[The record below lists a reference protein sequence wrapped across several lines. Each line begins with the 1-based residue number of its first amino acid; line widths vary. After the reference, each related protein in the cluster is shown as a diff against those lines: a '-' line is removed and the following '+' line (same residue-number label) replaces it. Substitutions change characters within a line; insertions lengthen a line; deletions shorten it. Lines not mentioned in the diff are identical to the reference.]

1 LLQTL
6 TLIVRVQRCNE
17 LKKQHVASMMQLSSR
32 RFVVLMLDL
41 PLRVALPMPVL
52 QHTK

>member
-1 LLQTL
+1 
-6 TLIVRVQRCNE
+6 
-17 LKKQHVASMMQLSSR
+17 MQLSSR
-32 RFVVLMLDL
+32 RYVVRMLDL